1 MEIPI
6 LYEDEHIV
14 AVNKPAGLLVHSDGK
29 TGEKT
34 LVDWIISKYPKSKD
48 VGEPA
53 LIDGKQVPRP
63 GIVHRLDH
71 DTSGVLLIAKT
82 KVGFFNLKKKFK
94 NRHIKK
100 IYRVFVYGNVTREDG
115 MINIP
120 IGRSKKDFRLW
131 APDTLIR
138 TPARGSIRE
147 AITYYQTLGRS
158 ADVSFLEARP
168 KTGRTHQIRVHL
180 KAIGYPVVCDALYA
194 PDRPK
199 LLGFKRLALHAFSL
213 SFKNLEGKEINV
225 EAPYPQDFINAI
237 ALFKASVVK

>member
-1 MEIPI
+1 MDIPI

-14 AVNKPAGLLVHSDGK
+14 AINKPAGLAVHPDGK
-29 TGEKT
+29 SQKAT
-34 LVDWIISKYPKSKD
+34 LVDWILLKYPEAAD

-53 LIDGKQVPRP
+53 LVEGKEILRP
-63 GIVHRLDH
+63 GIVHRLDRE
-71 DTSGVLLIAKT
+71 TSGALLIAKT
-82 KVGFFNLKKKFK
+82 MAGFFNLKKKFK

-158 ADVSFLEARP
+158 ADASFLEVRP

-180 KAIGYPVVCDALYA
+180 KAIGYPIVCDSLYA
-194 PDRPK
+194 PDKPK
-199 LLGFKRLALHAFSL
+199 LLGFTRLALHALSL
-213 SFKNLEGKEINV
+213 SFKNLEGQEITV
-225 EAPYPQDFINAI
+225 EAPYPQDFLDAI
-237 ALFKASVVK
+237 TLFKAHVVK